1 MEILTTGREYFRKK
15 LDEID
20 QEFRAFIVSESVSE
34 VVKKKLH
41 KEWFKHTIESNAKS
55 MPFGKKTLKEKKKYS
70 KEIKLRKIVILL
82 TITLIIY

>member
-15 LDEID
+15 PDEID
-20 QEFRAFIVSESVSE
+20 QEFRAFIVSESISD

-41 KEWFKHTIESNAKS
+41 EEWFKHTIENNAS